1 MCLAAVFPEE
11 SLNGRSPP
19 IRSLEEKGY
28 FQSLTSKVDGKCQL
42 SSGRDHPIPGFPHPQ
57 TFLGDCVILPHIC
70 TIFLD
75 GQAHST
81 RVFLLLSRKQS
92 EKGGGHFQASFGRGP
107 GAALGAPHHVVQH
120 VGPPV
125 GHVQGDQLHAAAL
138 SGALVHTEWRP
149 GGARGGG

>member
-1 MCLAAVFPEE
+1 MSVKLRQG
-11 SLNGRSPP
+11 S
-19 IRSLEEKGY
+19 
-28 FQSLTSKVDGKCQL
+28 
-42 SSGRDHPIPGFPHPQ
+42 PHPWLSPSADFFGRLCYSSAYLYHFFGW
-57 TFLGDCVILPHIC
+57 TGPLNTSIFATLPEAV
-70 TIFLD
+70 
-75 GQAHST
+75 GE
-81 RVFLLLSRKQS
+81 R
-92 EKGGGHFQASFGRGP
+92 GGGHFQASFGRGP